1 VRRQGAKRP
10 TRSVHA
16 LVCAVVVAGAS
27 MAACRASAT
36 DSPAEPSPPNI
47 DVDAASEARE
57 GEGDAADGSVA
68 DAPATDASSYRDD
81 AGIWHLPDPD
91 KTPGALCTATDPNF
105 AALRYAER
113 IPICNRNVPI
123 AERDAIG
130 ASYGIAQADFAN
142 YEFDHYIPLSIG
154 GSDAPE
160 NLWPQ
165 PHSEALRKD
174 TVEQQ
179 VFDGMNNG
187 TMTQAQAIALIRAWR
202 P

>member
-1 VRRQGAKRP
+1 MG
-10 TRSVHA
+10 SVHSLLCA
-16 LVCAVVVAGAS
+16 LLVAGAS
-27 MAACRASAT
+27 MAACRASTTSSA
-36 DSPAEPSPPNI
+36 AEASPPNV
-47 DVDAASEARE
+47 DVDAANEA

-68 DAPATDASSYRDD
+68 DAAATDVSGYRDD
-81 AGIWHLPDPD
+81 AGIWHLPDPS

-105 AALRYAER
+105 AELRYAER

-130 ASYGIAQADFAN
+130 VSYGIAQADFAN
-142 YEFDHYIPLSIG
+142 DEFDHYIPLSIG

-165 PHSEALRKD
+165 PHGEALRKD

-179 VFDGMNNG
+179 VFDGINNS
-187 TMTQAQAIALIRAWR
+187 TMTQAQAIALIRAWS